1 QAAKHPE
8 DLLNDMNLPET
19 CLQLSGKTWYHLI
32 YQKRGVCDEL
42 DHISHSR
49 LVIALIKRPDVFYRL
64 VTSGLPML
72 RTWTFNLYGHVEN
85 QKMAHIKKY
94 FWSMSEILEKYS
106 EKAFIQF
113 ALAPSILFILFCLI
127 QAIKRR
133 KISEAE
139 SGFLALI
146 MLSC

>member
-1 QAAKHPE
+1 
-8 DLLNDMNLPET
+8 
-19 CLQLSGKTWYHLI
+19 
-32 YQKRGVCDEL
+32 
-42 DHISHSR
+42 
-49 LVIALIKRPDVFYRL
+49 
-64 VTSGLPML
+64 
-72 RTWTFNLYGHVEN
+72 N

-146 MLSC
+146 MLSCGVFLIALTGDGFVDLSKHAHLFVPLVGLQYLLLLVFFFNNLRRMVSNLSLS